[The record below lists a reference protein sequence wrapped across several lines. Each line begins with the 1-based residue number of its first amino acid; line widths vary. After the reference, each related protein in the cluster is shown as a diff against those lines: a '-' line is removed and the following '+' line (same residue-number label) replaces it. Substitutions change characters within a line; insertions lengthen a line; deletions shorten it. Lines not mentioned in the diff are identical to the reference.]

1 MSSNLFDDSDDD
13 LTPAQLIAKEKE
25 GEYQEPV
32 GIVSE
37 SIMNAADAYN
47 DGNTR
52 ESDAY
57 GNLQYNFGT
66 FASFF
71 AKFQDL
77 PDVTEYLTTVES
89 LIRELNLTANDID
102 A

>member
-1 MSSNLFDDSDDD
+1 
-13 LTPAQLIAKEKE
+13 
-25 GEYQEPV
+25 
-32 GIVSE
+32 
-37 SIMNAADAYN
+37 MNAADAYN
-47 DGNTR
+47 DGNTM

-77 PDVTEYLTTVES
+77 PDVTEYLTAVES

-102 A
+102 AQETKKQEILLNVQSLAH